1 MTGDFA
7 VSTHLSYESKFTDR
21 TLKWALFAVWAIG
34 ILVGLTFALW
44 LINADHRKCILIP
57 AHYQLVDVLIY
68 ASVCIGL
75 FVCYGRILSIS
86 WRQRRR
92 VEPVNSV
99 PRWPGRKTTSLSIAT
114 ASSRVAAGD
123 GTESPNYK
131 PPTSTGASPEQAVT
145 SGAASASELAREQQ
159 RQKIK
164 SQRTCSFCVAAGKCF
179 RAFRAERRS

>member
-1 MTGDFA
+1 MDNRDRRLCCKYTSQLGEQVYRPYTEVGTFRRLGDWNSRRHDF
-7 VSTHLSYESKFTDR
+7 R
-21 TLKWALFAVWAIG
+21 ALA
-34 ILVGLTFALW
+34 
-44 LINADHRKCILIP
+44 NQRRSP
-57 AHYQLVDVLIY
+57 LVDVLIY
-68 ASVCIGL
+68 ASVCISL

-123 GTESPNYK
+123 GTESPNDK
-131 PPTSTGASPEQAVT
+131 PPTSTGASPEPAVT